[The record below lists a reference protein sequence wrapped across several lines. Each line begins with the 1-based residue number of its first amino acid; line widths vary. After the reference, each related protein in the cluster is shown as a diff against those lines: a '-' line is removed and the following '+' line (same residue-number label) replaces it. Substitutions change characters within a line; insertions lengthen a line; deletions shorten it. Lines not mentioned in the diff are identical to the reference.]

1 MSVTLKDKAVLI
13 AGATSEI
20 GKQVTAE
27 LLAAGARC
35 EITFHS
41 DAALGELFAFLKGRG
56 LPAFGQPLI
65 PIKLNNFNQSQVIW
79 GPVAAQRDFGR
90 LELMVNLL
98 DTQLETRE
106 LDSVRKLTETA
117 LPLMKKR
124 GFGRIVHVSPD
135 RKALTSLAVEKE
147 GDVLVT
153 GIDPGTENAKPEAI
167 AKKVME
173 FLGIAAKSPVT
184 QEVQP
189 AGPLTSA

>member
-41 DAALGELFAFLKGRG
+41 DAALAELFAFLKGRG
-56 LPAFGQPLI
+56 LPAFQQPLI

-98 DTQLETRE
+98 DTQPETRE
-106 LDSVRKLTETA
+106 LDSVQKLTAAA

-124 GFGRIVHVSPD
+124 GAGIIVHIAENISEAEKYIQPFVAEAKMSGVS
-135 RKALTSLAVEKE
+135 LMILASSEDLRRNP
-147 GDVLVT
+147 GLVIQKIM
-153 GIDPGTENAKPEAI
+153 GAR
-167 AKKVME
+167 
-173 FLGIAAKSPVT
+173 
-184 QEVQP
+184 
-189 AGPLTSA
+189 